1 MQTNIYSHKLPNQE
15 KWIRLTVKEANCL
28 FAFYVFM
35 LILSSGWLFYSLIY
49 HFDLSENGF
58 SIILGILM
66 FSCSGG
72 LLGSTIY
79 YIRKLYKS
87 CIQNLVTD
95 SKSNPDNTEHRKAGT
110 KMYFYI
116 RPFIGMV
123 LSVIINLG
131 VIGGFYIIGNQPD
144 LNNNRFF
151 LFVLLLSFYIGF
163 CNGKV
168 LVNINKHGND
178 IIDYIFKE
186 ENNSEK

>member
-79 YIRKLYKS
+79 YIRKLYKEFK
-87 CIQNLVTD
+87 NLPYEHGAAIGYSMITNDMKTIED
-95 SKSNPDNTEHRKAGT
+95 SINESVEDMRT
-110 KMYFYI
+110 K
-116 RPFIGMV
+116 
-123 LSVIINLG
+123 
-131 VIGGFYIIGNQPD
+131 
-144 LNNNRFF
+144 
-151 LFVLLLSFYIGF
+151 
-163 CNGKV
+163 
-168 LVNINKHGND
+168 
-178 IIDYIFKE
+178 KE
-186 ENNSEK
+186 ELEEG